1 MTHRPPVS
9 SLSLR
14 SQGISNHEGYKAE
27 NVENM
32 MRQDA
37 GNIIGRHMNTAAKNL
52 ELATAAFDSSS
63 ENLFKASDKLHAQM
77 DLLSKRAKEAVSRAK
92 DQTAQMTDAM
102 NKITKLIGPDFEK
115 RLSQLQQLTECMER
129 LSALSDAGKLSPVLE
144 ALKATK

>member
-1 MTHRPPVS
+1 
-9 SLSLR
+9 
-14 SQGISNHEGYKAE
+14 
-27 NVENM
+27 
-32 MRQDA
+32 
-37 GNIIGRHMNTAAKNL
+37 MNTAAKNL

-115 RLSQLQQLTECMER
+115 RPSQLQQLTECMER